1 MSENRLFLSGEENK
15 YSSAV
20 AIASIVKYLEQ
31 FISILLVT
39 SASNLPVRTIRFCS
53 VIFGVTSNQMI
64 RYDSVYLTCNK
75 KQTGN
80 QLSCTRFGVVY
91 SARQRL
97 VGLALQ
103 VIARGAWWANTRI
116 GLPAKPTTGAI
127 YNQVESVIGRKA
139 RLSLRIEILAYPT
152 CIRRPS

>member
-1 MSENRLFLSGEENK
+1 
-15 YSSAV
+15 
-20 AIASIVKYLEQ
+20 
-31 FISILLVT
+31 
-39 SASNLPVRTIRFCS
+39 
-53 VIFGVTSNQMI
+53 MI

-75 KQTGN
+75 KLTGS
-80 QLSCTRFGVVY
+80 QLSCTRYGVVY

-127 YNQVESVIGRKA
+127 YNQVEAVIGRKA
-139 RLSLRIEILAYPT
+139 RHSLRIEILAYPT
-152 CIRRPS
+152 CIRRPR